1 MEYFFYHHEASTIES
16 TLPQILEKC
25 IIKNWRALIKTRVDH
40 LVELDDFLWTFK
52 ADSFLPHGRDDQPRV
67 QHHPIVL
74 SSSAKTADS
83 FQVVFLLSGSDIKKL
98 NGVERCIVFI
108 DGRSERSINYER
120 SRWRKLKAE
129 GEKLNYFQQNPIG
142 EWIKKV

>member
-1 MEYFFYHHEASTIES
+1 MEYLFYHHEASTIES
-16 TLPQILEKC
+16 TLPQFLEKC

-40 LVELDDFLWTFK
+40 LVELEEFLWTFK
-52 ADSFLPHGRDDQPRV
+52 ANSFLPHGRDDQPRV

-83 FQVVFLLSGSDIKKL
+83 FQVVFLLAGSEIKKL
-98 NGVERCIVFI
+98 NDVERCIIFI
-108 DGRSERSINYER
+108 DGRSEKSTIYER
-120 SRWRKLKAE
+120 SRWKKLKAE
-129 GEKLNYFQQNPIG
+129 GEKLNYYKQNSNG